1 MMRSLL
7 LLLVLAPAFLG
18 AQSKR
23 GPNYN
28 QRAKQGIQAK
38 FLEKQWWLGF
48 KAGSNVT
55 RANPTQ
61 RYAILTPTN
70 YDPALNH
77 KVYESFTEFGFQAT
91 VEASFFYKGF
101 LFSAQPTYR
110 QSSFA
115 YSNQFEW
122 DNPENSTDRLLLKYN
137 QLQRL
142 DFLDLP
148 FIVKYE
154 VGGNKLRPYV
164 QAGVFYSLL
173 LNGTKEVVV
182 SGTDFASGGTNSFQN
197 EALIIGA
204 KDLFDN
210 YWGALAGAGV
220 NYSLGNVRL
229 TLDASYR
236 MGQSNIAN
244 IANRFSND
252 RLNGIGD
259 AQDDLKINNI
269 VVSLG
274 CLFPLRFLASSF
286 KSVD

>member
-7 LLLVLAPAFLG
+7 FLFLLAPVCLW
-18 AQSKR
+18 AQDKR
-23 GPNYN
+23 RPNYN

-38 FLEKQWWLGF
+38 FLDKQWWLGF
-48 KAGSNVT
+48 KAGSNLT
-55 RANPTQ
+55 DAKPTQ
-61 RYAILTPTN
+61 RYSILTPTN
-70 YDPALNH
+70 YDPALNN
-77 KVYESFTEFGFQAT
+77 KVYDAFTEYGFQAT
-91 VEASFFYKGF
+91 VEASFSFKGF

-110 QSSFA
+110 QSSFSYA
-115 YSNQFEW
+115 NEFEW
-122 DNPENSTDRLLLKYN
+122 DNPENSTDRLLLKYS

-142 DFLDLP
+142 DYLDLP

-154 VGGNKLRPYV
+154 VAGNKLRPYL
-164 QAGVFYSLL
+164 QAGIFYSLL
-173 LNGTKEVVV
+173 LNATKEVVV

-204 KDLFDN
+204 KDLFEN
-210 YWGALAGAGV
+210 YWGVLAGAGV
-220 NYSLGNVRL
+220 NYNLGNVRL

-244 IANRFSND
+244 IRNRFSND

-259 AQDDLKINNI
+259 AQDDLEIDNI
-269 VVSLG
+269 VVSVG